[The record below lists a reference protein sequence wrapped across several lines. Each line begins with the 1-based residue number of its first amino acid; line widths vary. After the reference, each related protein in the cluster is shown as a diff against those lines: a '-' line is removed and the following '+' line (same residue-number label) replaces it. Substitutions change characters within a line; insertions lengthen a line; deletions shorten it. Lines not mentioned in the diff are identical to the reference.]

1 MDFKDTQT
9 AENLMRG
16 YVGEC
21 QAHARYIFFGRV
33 AGRDK
38 LKEIET
44 LFFTTAEEELAH
56 AKIYYDLLLQEIGVC
71 KFAVDS
77 SYPIELGNTV
87 ENLRFAKLAEH
98 EEYSSMYPKFG
109 KIAKDEGFNKISDH
123 FYMIAEIEQ
132 THTKRFERLEERME
146 ENSLFHRENEVYYR
160 CMHCGHVHKD
170 NDAPEICPNCFHPQG
185 FFKIVPYPSI

>member
-9 AENLMRG
+9 ALNLMRA

-21 QAHARYIFFGRV
+21 QAHMRYTFFGRV
-33 AGRDK
+33 AGREK

-44 LFFTTAEEELAH
+44 LFYDTADEEMAH
-56 AKIYYDLLLQEIGVC
+56 AKIYYDLLLKETGVC
-71 KFAVDS
+71 EFPVSAN
-77 SYPIELGNTV
+77 YPVELGNTT
-87 ENLRFAKLAEH
+87 ENLGFAKMAEH
-98 EEYSSMYPKFG
+98 DEYSNLYPSFG
-109 KIAKDEGFNKISDH
+109 KMAEKEGFNKISEH

-132 THTKRFERLEERME
+132 THKKRFERLEERLE

-160 CMHCGHVHKD
+160 CIHCGHVHKST
-170 NDAPEICPNCFHPQG
+170 DAPEICPNCFHPQG